1 METVFL
7 KLITLENRSL
17 QGSINLMAE
26 TPREVFL
33 VDDLET
39 LSLNQKELV
48 KARNHTCDV
57 YKPEA
62 CMPF

>member
-1 METVFL
+1 
-7 KLITLENRSL
+7 
-17 QGSINLMAE
+17 MAE